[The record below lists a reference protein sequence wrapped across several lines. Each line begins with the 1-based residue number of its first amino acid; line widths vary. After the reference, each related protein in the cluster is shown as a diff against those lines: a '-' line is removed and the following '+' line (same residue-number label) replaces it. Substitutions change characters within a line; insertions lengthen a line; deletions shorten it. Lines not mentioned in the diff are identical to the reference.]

1 MIKSRIFHA
10 VLFECIALLILIPA
24 SYLMTDEG
32 SMTLSMVM
40 VGLSL
45 FAVIWNYIYNLI
57 FDWKFGYDRLSRT
70 LYLRIFHSCC
80 FEIGLIVFTLPVV
93 AFVLSISLM
102 SAFLLEAAFFAFF
115 FVYAIVFNWVYD
127 IVKAKYIRSRDLRT

>member
-1 MIKSRIFHA
+1 MIKSRVFHA

-24 SYLMTDEG
+24 SYLLTDEG
-32 SMTLSMVM
+32 SMAMSLVM

-57 FDWKFGYDRLSRT
+57 FDWKFGYDRLNRT
-70 LYLRIFHSCC
+70 LLLRVFHSCG
-80 FEIGLIVFTLPVV
+80 FETGLIVLTLPVV
-93 AFVLSISLM
+93 AFALSISLM

-115 FVYAIVFNWVYD
+115 FVYAIIFNWVYD
-127 IVKAKYIRSRDLRT
+127 IVKAKYAASSDLRT